1 MDIFESKI
9 IKPMLI
15 GMEGEPFDDSDYI
28 FELKLD
34 GERCLAYLD
43 ENGTE
48 LRNKRNMKMLR
59 KVPELSQ
66 IHKQVRSRCILDGEL
81 IIIKDSV
88 PDFSEIKKRS
98 LMSNTFKIEMESKKL
113 PATFTAYDIIYYK
126 DRQVTD
132 MPLMDRK
139 LLLGKITKE
148 SERLAISRYI
158 EEKGIAL
165 FDLAKQKELE
175 GIVAKLKD
183 SKYYFDKRTKEW
195 IKIKYLKDDDFVVC
209 GYIEKSN
216 HIVSLILGQY
226 NKEELIDKGH
236 VTLGVSKESFSKIVS
251 HKKIFNPLFTEL
263 TAKSR
268 NKNAVWLSPD
278 LVCTVKYMEKTPSGS
293 LRQPVFKGLRED
305 KKAKECISST

>member
-1 MDIFESKI
+1 MDIFKSKI
-9 IKPMLI
+9 VKPMLI
-15 GMEGEPFDDSDYI
+15 GMEGEPFDNKSYI

-34 GERCLAYLD
+34 GERCIAYLD

-66 IHKQVRSRCILDGEL
+66 IHKQVKCRCILDGEL
-81 IIIKDSV
+81 IIIKDGV

-126 DRQVTD
+126 DKQVTN

-139 LLLGKITKE
+139 LLLGKIAKE

-183 SKYYFDKRTKEW
+183 SKYYLDKRTKDW
-195 IKIKYLKDDDFVVC
+195 IKIKYLKDDDFVIC
-209 GYIEKSN
+209 GYIEKSDY
-216 HIVSLILGQY
+216 IVSLILGQY
-226 NKEELIDKGH
+226 SKEELIDKGH
-236 VTLGVSKESFSKIVS
+236 VTLGVSKESFSKIAS
-251 HKKIFNPLFTEL
+251 HKKTSNPPFTEQ
-263 TAKSR
+263 AAQSR

-278 LVCTVKYMEKTPSGS
+278 LVCTVKYMEKTSSGS

-305 KKAKECISST
+305 KQAKECISCM